1 MVYPPAEFSMIPGIP
16 DGWERL
22 GRWRIPSNQVVG
34 QPMVD
39 FYSVDPERT
48 AELQRAWDAFDPDG
62 AEKEP

>member
-1 MVYPPAEFSMIPGIP
+1 
-16 DGWERL
+16 
-22 GRWRIPSNQVVG
+22 
-34 QPMVD
+34 MVD